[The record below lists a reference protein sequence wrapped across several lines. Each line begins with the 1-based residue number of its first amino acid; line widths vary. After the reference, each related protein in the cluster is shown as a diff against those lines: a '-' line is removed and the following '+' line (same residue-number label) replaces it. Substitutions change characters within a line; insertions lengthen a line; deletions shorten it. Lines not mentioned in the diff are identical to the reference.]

1 MKSATLL
8 QDGAFLLTFKKSQ
21 IYIWSFTHFFV
32 PLQAKRRNSVKKL
45 LYLIGV
51 VLLMACSERQEYVR
65 MLEQAKTLMHD
76 EPDSALMIIDSLGQ
90 HEAEFGKS
98 FRMRYR
104 LHRLNAL
111 NKVDTLFH
119 SADEA
124 RELTD
129 YFDDH
134 GTPNEQMLA
143 YYLLGR
149 AYYDIHES
157 PMALSCFQTATERAD
172 TTATDCDYRQLSRV
186 YGQMSNIFYQQNLMR
201 QSLEY
206 SILEEDYAWK
216 GKDTLN
222 ALRSVA
228 GTIFIYQRLSKTDSA
243 ILKCE
248 EVYSQF
254 RRYGYNNY
262 AVSYLPSIIGNLIEE
277 GYMNRA
283 SIYLNAY
290 ELESG
295 YFDASHNIEK
305 GREVYY
311 YNKGLYYMSIDKL
324 DSAEYFF
331 RKELRDGKDFNNQ
344 NAGSRGLA
352 LLYQKRHMP
361 DSAAKY
367 ALYSYEMND
376 SVYAQ
381 MAMQEVEKTRALYDY
396 SRNQRIAEEARDKA
410 DKEQRKVRFAI
421 FILVV
426 FITIGFL
433 IGKKIYGVRKKE
445 RMNYEEKLSSLAK
458 TQSEVIQLRAH
469 EQTLYKLLQ
478 EKENCALKLQEDIE
492 SYKAKAGL
500 QKDSSETRLEKS
512 AIYSSLCKLAAKGV
526 ELTDDQWQQ
535 VYVMVIDILPNF
547 YKLISEKKHE
557 LSENEFKTCILIRL
571 HFNPKTV
578 ANMVGLSPSSITK
591 IRINMMEKLF
601 GEGGKSKELDE
612 RLMQYT

>member
-1 MKSATLL
+1 M
-8 QDGAFLLTFKKSQ
+8 
-21 IYIWSFTHFFV
+21 
-32 PLQAKRRNSVKKL
+32 KKL
-45 LYLIGV
+45 LYLIIGV

-65 MLEQAKTLMHD
+65 MLERAKAVMND
-76 EPDSALMIIDSLGQ
+76 KPDSALAVLDSLGQ

-111 NKVDTLFH
+111 NKVDTLFR
-119 SADEA
+119 STDEA
-124 RELTD
+124 KELAE

-149 AYYDIHES
+149 AYYDIHEA

-376 SVYAQ
+376 SVYAH
-381 MAMQEVEKTRALYDY
+381 MAMQEVERTHAMYDY
-396 SRNQRIAEEARDKA
+396 SRNQRIAEEAKEKA
-410 DKEQRKVRFAI
+410 EREQRIVWAVLT
-421 FILVV
+421 ILVLLMMASAYIAREV
-426 FITIGFL
+426 YKKRKEMQQAYSRKVSDLAKAQADIVRLRSLAEHTEELSTL
-433 IGKKIYGVRKKE
+433 IAEKE
-445 RMNYEEKLSSLAK
+445 TEMQKMADEIDSYKEKLGTQRESAESLLEDSS
-458 TQSEVIQLRAH
+458 IYH
-469 EQTLYKLLQ
+469 ELTK
-478 EKENCALKLQEDIE
+478 
-492 SYKAKAGL
+492 KAG
-500 QKDSSETRLEKS
+500 K
-512 AIYSSLCKLAAKGV
+512 AV
-526 ELTDDQWQQ
+526 ELTNDDWHQ
-535 VYVMVIDILPNF
+535 VNVLAIETLPNF
-547 YKLISEKKHE
+547 YKFISSKKLE
-557 LSENEFKTCILIRL
+557 LNDKEFKTCMLVRM
-571 HFNPKTV
+571 HFAPKDI
-578 ANMVGLSPSSITK
+578 ANMLGVSQAYITK
-591 IRINMMEKLF
+591 LRNNMMPKLF
-601 GEGGKSKELDE
+601 GMEGNSKELDE
-612 RLMQYT
+612 KLMQFT

>member
-1 MKSATLL
+1 
-8 QDGAFLLTFKKSQ
+8 
-21 IYIWSFTHFFV
+21 
-32 PLQAKRRNSVKKL
+32 
-45 LYLIGV
+45 
-51 VLLMACSERQEYVR
+51 
-65 MLEQAKTLMHD
+65 
-76 EPDSALMIIDSLGQ
+76 
-90 HEAEFGKS
+90 
-98 FRMRYR
+98 
-104 LHRLNAL
+104 
-111 NKVDTLFH
+111 
-119 SADEA
+119 
-124 RELTD
+124 
-129 YFDDH
+129 
-134 GTPNEQMLA
+134 
-143 YYLLGR
+143 
-149 AYYDIHES
+149 
-157 PMALSCFQTATERAD
+157 
-172 TTATDCDYRQLSRV
+172 
-186 YGQMSNIFYQQNLMR
+186 
-201 QSLEY
+201 
-206 SILEEDYAWK
+206 
-216 GKDTLN
+216 
-222 ALRSVA
+222 
-228 GTIFIYQRLSKTDSA
+228 
-243 ILKCE
+243 
-248 EVYSQF
+248 
-254 RRYGYNNY
+254 
-262 AVSYLPSIIGNLIEE
+262 
-277 GYMNRA
+277 
-283 SIYLNAY
+283 
-290 ELESG
+290 
-295 YFDASHNIEK
+295 
-305 GREVYY
+305 
-311 YNKGLYYMSIDKL
+311 MSIDKL

-376 SVYAQ
+376 SVYAH

-492 SYKAKAGL
+492 SYKAKVGS
-500 QKDSSETRLEKS
+500 QKESSETRLQKS
-512 AIYSSLCKLAAKGV
+512 AVYNSLCKMAAKGV

-535 VYVMVIDILPNF
+535 VYVMVIDIFPNF
-547 YKLISEKKHE
+547 YKLISEKQYE

-591 IRINMMEKLF
+591 IRNNMMEKLF
-601 GEGGKSKELDE
+601 GERGKAKELDE
-612 RLMQYT
+612 RLMQYI